1 MSLILC
7 VLKTQW
13 KNQSSVSFLVAKC
26 YDTSINWLPWNWCQC
41 GGSGVKNIAFERRNQ
56 TFKRQ
61 LYTFVSILE
70 FPTSWLHFIYL
81 VVFNI
86 INLTIYNVCFSY
98 YIYHQYILGLSVY
111 NKIIQGQNGMGNILS
126 SSRFSL
132 ETIIYNSSLSLILQR
147 NFFCLC

>member
-41 GGSGVKNIAFERRNQ
+41 GGSGVRNIAFERRNQ
-56 TFKRQ
+56 FWKTT
-61 LYTFVSILE
+61 LYTC
-70 FPTSWLHFIYL
+70 IYL
-81 VVFNI
+81 GI
-86 INLTIYNVCFSY
+86 SNLMDIFYLSCCIPIYNVCLFSLHLTL
-98 YIYHQYILGLSVY
+98 IYILGLSVY